1 MNILIFLAGFLLG
14 VAITLAI
21 ILAYAVIK
29 VLKDLSE
36 ADVWDGGNKHND
48 WQRIDRKRAG
58 TSP

>member
-48 WQRIDRKRAG
+48 
-58 TSP
+58 